1 MPAEQTAAQ
10 GQPVLDNSRPRLA
23 GDANAPKALPST
35 ISLQIG
41 DVYVDAETI
50 LGPEAAV
57 ASAGASHGRA
67 MAMCLC

>member
-1 MPAEQTAAQ
+1 M
-10 GQPVLDNSRPRLA
+10 LDNSRPRLA

-50 LGPEAAV
+50 L
-57 ASAGASHGRA
+57 
-67 MAMCLC
+67 